1 VKRIINIMLCL
12 ILLSLAG
19 CIFINPTTLDFD
31 SDETTK
37 TFTLTIIG
45 DVGWS
50 INYSESWLMVEPDSG
65 QGTTTVNVTV
75 NRAGLEDGSYEAT
88 LTISTNPNVPC
99 PDVVVK
105 MTVGGDTPSTTT
117 ITPTSTTTSQPDET
131 STTTSQPDDEE
142 DPTLTG
148 WRMEAQLVVRFVCKL
163 PPIDET
169 ATITLSGYE
178 NGDVIGENGFFV
190 YYEDADF
197 CNGGNYH
204 RDGQWDINPYGRM
217 VIHNGGH
224 WLELNENTYH
234 IDNIIIECPPGTTQ
248 PPIQEDGTWNEGLFM
263 QLVDGANN
271 TITNEAGDEI
281 SWTLQGVAEIEMI
294 E

>member
-1 VKRIINIMLCL
+1 LDYSKTKKRRIRMIRRIFSVIVCLSVLMLCNCKPGNVCGPGK
-12 ILLSLAG
+12 IIDCYGDCVDGSD
-19 CIFINPTTLDFD
+19 ID
-31 SDETTK
+31 SALGDGTCDGNLNCSEFNYDDGDCSNDNETT
-37 TFTLTIIG
+37 
-45 DVGWS
+45 
-50 INYSESWLMVEPDSG
+50 
-65 QGTTTVNVTV
+65 TT
-75 NRAGLEDGSYEAT
+75 
-88 LTISTNPNVPC
+88 
-99 PDVVVK
+99 
-105 MTVGGDTPSTTT
+105 
-117 ITPTSTTTSQPDET
+117 TPTSTTTSQPD
-131 STTTSQPDDEE
+131 DEG

-148 WRMEAQLVVRFVCKL
+148 WRMEAQLVVHFVCIL

-169 ATITLSGYE
+169 ATIALSGYE

-190 YYEDADF
+190 YYSDADF

-263 QLVDGANN
+263 QIVDGAHN
-271 TITNEAGDEI
+271 TITNERGDEI
-281 SWTLQGVAEIEMI
+281 SWTLQGVAEIEML

>member
-1 VKRIINIMLCL
+1 MICL
-12 ILLSLAG
+12 ILISLTG
-19 CIFINPTTLDFD
+19 CIFINPTTLDFG

-37 TFTLTIIG
+37 TFTLTVIG
-45 DVGWS
+45 DVEWT
-50 INYSESWLMVEPDSG
+50 INYIESWLTVEPDSG
-65 QGTTTVNVTV
+65 QSTDSVNITVDRT
-75 NRAGLEDGSYEAT
+75 GLDNGSYEAV
-88 LTISTNPNVPC
+88 LTITTTPTISC
-99 PDVVVK
+99 PDVIVK

-117 ITPTSTTTSQPDET
+117 IPPASTTTSQPDET

-169 ATITLSGYE
+169 ATIALSGYE

-234 IDNIIIECPPGTTQ
+234 LDNIIIECPPGTTQ